1 MSMLCAL
8 RGHAPGPHQ
17 VSNRGYTFAIC
28 RRCGADLILRNE
40 AWQPVP
46 KGYRI
51 VWKAPPSAGL
61 PADAAAGPAAAPPAP
76 DAPLAPDAADAPDA
90 PGAPGAA
97 GAPGAPVDRPAG
109 ADGARKTILV
119 ADDDPLIL
127 DLLEHRL
134 VRRGYRAVMARDGRE
149 ALDRVADC
157 RPDAIVLDAMMPA
170 IDGFEVLRRLRDDE
184 ATAKTPVV
192 MLTARRQEQDIVGA
206 LELGASDFIIKP
218 FIPEELLSRLARLL
232 ARP

>member
-1 MSMLCAL
+1 MSMVCAL
-8 RGHAPGPHQ
+8 RGHAPGDRQ
-17 VSNRGYTFAIC
+17 VRNRGYTFARC
-28 RRCGADLILRNE
+28 RRCGADLIRQGETWL
-40 AWQPVP
+40 PVP

-51 VWKAPPSAGL
+51 VWKAPPASA
-61 PADAAAGPAAAPPAP
+61 PAEVPAEVP
-76 DAPLAPDAADAPDA
+76 ADAPDDA
-90 PGAPGAA
+90 PDDAAPAGAA
-97 GAPGAPVDRPAG
+97 GSAAAPAAEAPVEAPAA
-109 ADGARKTILV
+109 ADETRKIILV

-134 VRRGYRAVMARDGRE
+134 VRRGYRAVLARDGRE
-149 ALDRVADC
+149 ALDLVAQC

-170 IDGFEVLRRLRDDE
+170 VDGYEVLRRLRE
-184 ATAKTPVV
+184 QPATANTPVV

-206 LELGASDFIIKP
+206 LTLGANDFIIKP

>member
-1 MSMLCAL
+1 MSVACAL
-8 RGHAPGPHQ
+8 RGHAPGPDQ
-17 VSNRGYTFAIC
+17 VGNRGYTFGRC
-28 RRCGADLILRNE
+28 RRCGADLIRRGDV
-40 AWQPVP
+40 WQPVP

-51 VWKAPPSAGL
+51 VWNAPPPAAGT
-61 PADAAAGPAAAPPAP
+61 DGAAAGASADATAASPT
-76 DAPLAPDAADAPDA
+76 DAAEP
-90 PGAPGAA
+90 PP
-97 GAPGAPVDRPAG
+97 PVERALV
-109 ADGARKTILV
+109 RKTILV

-134 VRRGYRAVMARDGRE
+134 VRRGYRTVLARDGRE
-149 ALDRVADC
+149 ALEQVAEF

-170 IDGFEVLRRLRDDE
+170 IDGYEVLRRLREDD
-184 ATAKTPVV
+184 ATATTPVV

-206 LELGASDFIIKP
+206 LELGANDFIIKP